1 MRLGHKILVFA
12 IFVAAAGL
20 SFFAASRSANW
31 IEERTVAEVERLI
44 TLNGFDWARV
54 QADGLQVRMSG
65 IAPDEATRFRALSV
79 IGKVADAD
87 RLVDGMRVKDTSQIE
102 PPRFSVEL
110 LRNDDG
116 LQLIGLIPAG
126 PDREDMLERVD
137 ALEGGLK
144 VTDMLNVG
152 EYEPPK
158 GWARSLNYGLG
169 ALEKLPRSKISIA
182 ADKVEITAISDS
194 GEEKRRLEK
203 ELTQMAPEGLQV
215 VLDISAPRPVI
226 TPFTLRFTKNAKGAK
241 FDACSADTLQARSR
255 ILRAAEA
262 AGMTGDANCTIGLG
276 VPSPNWSKAV
286 EVAVQKLDELGG
298 GTITFSDAD
307 VSLVALD
314 TTDPEDFDRIVGE
327 LETALPEVFSLD
339 AVLPKKVEVDGSGE
353 TDVTPEFVASRDTE
367 GAVKLRGRLTDER
380 MQKAVESFARAKF
393 GSERVLAT
401 TRVDPDLPDG
411 WPTRVLA
418 GLDAM
423 AELAYGSLVVQ
434 PEYISL
440 AGETGKPNARDRI
453 AQILADK
460 LGEGQDFSLDVTY
473 VEALDPLAGLPTPE
487 ECVSSINQ
495 IQAEDKIL
503 FAPGSADIDPQSYP
517 IVDAIVDVLET
528 CPDVPMEI
536 GGHTDS
542 QGRETMNEALSKAR
556 ADAVLNALL
565 ERDVLTSSLT
575 TRGYGEERPIADNDT
590 EEGREINR
598 RIEFKLIETVS
609 KVDDEAKADAD
620 AGNGPGNG
628 PGKEA
633 ANAEASTDATTS
645 GPRAGTPTEP
655 HVE

>member
-12 IFVAAAGL
+12 IFVAAAGF
-20 SFFAASRSANW
+20 SFFAASRSADW

-203 ELTQMAPEGLQV
+203 ELTRMAPEGLQV

-226 TPFTLRFTKNAKGAK
+226 TPFTLRFTKTADGAK

-262 AGMTGDANCTIGLG
+262 AGMTGDATCTIGLG

-298 GTITFSDAD
+298 GTVTFSDAD

-314 TTDPEDFDRIVGE
+314 TTAPEEFDRIVGE
-327 LETALPEVFSLD
+327 LETALPEVFSLN
-339 AVLPKKVEVDGSGE
+339 AVLPKKAEVDGSGE

-380 MQKAVESFARAKF
+380 MQKAVESFAQAKF

-423 AELAYGSLVVQ
+423 AELAHGSLVVQ

-575 TRGYGEERPIADNDT
+575 TRGYGEKLPIADNDT

-598 RIEFKLIETVS
+598 RIEFKLIDTVS
-609 KVDDEAKADAD
+609 KVGDETEAEAS
-620 AGNGPGNG
+620 AGNGPGNR
-628 PGKEA
+628 PAKEA
-633 ANAEASTDATTS
+633 APDAASADATTS